1 MKQYKYGIEIKDKY
15 FGNQVLEE
23 HFDKME
29 DAIQYAKKTFKRQEF
44 CVHRIEAEDVGKDY
58 ADVKDVYV
66 RIRIGHKLIEKY
78 V

>member
-29 DAIQYAKKTFKRQEF
+29 DAIQYAKKTFKRREF
-44 CVHRIEAEDVGKDY
+44 RVHRVEASSVNKEYTDIEDVY
-58 ADVKDVYV
+58 A

-78 V
+78 M

>member
-29 DAIQYAKKTFKRQEF
+29 DAIQYAKKIFNRREF
-44 CVHRIEAEDVGKDY
+44 CVHRVEASSVDKDY

>member
-1 MKQYKYGIEIKDKY
+1 MKQYKYGIAIKDEY

-23 HFDKME
+23 HFDNME

-44 CVHRIEAEDVGKDY
+44 CVHRIEAEDVDKDY

-66 RIRIGHKLIEKY
+66 RFRIGHKLIEKY
-78 V
+78 L